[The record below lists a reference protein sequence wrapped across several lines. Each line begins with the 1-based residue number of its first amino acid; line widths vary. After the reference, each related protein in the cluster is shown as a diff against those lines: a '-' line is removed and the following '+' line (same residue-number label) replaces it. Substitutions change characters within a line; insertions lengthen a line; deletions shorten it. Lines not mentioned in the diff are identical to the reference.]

1 MTDWLYPMLAVATPF
16 GALLG
21 ACFIAIYLNEREG
34 L

>member
-1 MTDWLYPMLAVATPF
+1 MTDWLYPLLAVATPF

-21 ACFIAIYLNEREG
+21 ALFIAIYLNEREG